1 MLIGLSC
8 TNFAKTV
15 SMIVVKLTV
24 YQHWIH
30 FTYDCLLTEGKNLL
44 MEIKIMKAMK
54 IPLSIFI

>member
-1 MLIGLSC
+1 
-8 TNFAKTV
+8 
-15 SMIVVKLTV
+15 MIVVKLTV